1 MGPLSARR
9 QEGGM
14 LHTSRASPAQGQFN
28 VHHEEEISETR
39 QAGCRGQH
47 EK

>member
-1 MGPLSARR
+1 
-9 QEGGM
+9 M
-14 LHTSRASPAQGQFN
+14 LHTPRASPAQGQFN
-28 VHHEEEISETR
+28 VHHVGEISETS